1 MEESNS
7 RLDRTIKRSEALDVI
22 ERRIKELDED
32 IHITKALQR
41 NDNTIVLEKIETL
54 QARLRVAQSDLTSMT
69 KYDEKLK

>member
-1 MEESNS
+1 M
-7 RLDRTIKRSEALDVI
+7 DRTIKRSEALDVI

-54 QARLRVAQSDLTSMT
+54 QARLRVAQSDLTSMS

>member
-1 MEESNS
+1 
-7 RLDRTIKRSEALDVI
+7 LDRTIKRSEALDVI

-54 QARLRVAQSDLTSMT
+54 QARLRVAQSDLTSMS

>member
-1 MEESNS
+1 LEESNS

-54 QARLRVAQSDLTSMT
+54 QARLRVAQSDLTSMS